1 MRRFSRLSLF
11 VLLILS
17 VSAVAFAHGHERP
30 EKKGILL
37 AAFGTT
43 VPEAEK
49 AMNNLDAMAK
59 KAFPG
64 VPVFWA
70 YTSNIVREKL
80 AESGKTTLS
89 PAEALAAMMAQGF
102 TRVAVQSLHTI
113 PGHEFTNLERTAKA
127 FEGMPKGFV
136 QVEVGAP
143 LLWTTDDVQKAV
155 AALLAGIPKERAPG
169 EAVVFMGHGTDHPA
183 GVYYPAVQYY
193 AWRADPN
200 VFIGTVEGAPELDDV
215 VAELAKR
222 GLKKAYLIPFMSVA
236 GDHARNDM
244 AGKEDDSWANIL
256 KKNGIEAVPV
266 LTGTGEKDALAG
278 IWIDHLKAAF
288 DRLR

>member
-1 MRRFSRLSLF
+1 MRRFSRSFFFL
-11 VLLILS
+11 LLILS
-17 VSAVAFAHGHERP
+17 LSAPAFGHGHDRP

-49 AMNNLDAMAK
+49 SMDNLDKLAK
-59 KAFPG
+59 AAFPG

-70 YTSNIVREKL
+70 YTSNIVRAKL
-80 AESGKTTLS
+80 AETGKTVPS

-113 PGHEFTNLERTAKA
+113 PGHEFNNLERTAKA
-127 FEGMPKGFV
+127 FEGMPKGFS

-143 LLWTTDDVQKAV
+143 LLWTTDDVQIAV
-155 AALLAGIPKERAPG
+155 KALLAGIPKERTKG

-193 AWRADPN
+193 LWQADPEAF
-200 VFIGTVEGAPELDDV
+200 VGTVEGSPDLDNV
-215 VAELAKR
+215 VAELARR
-222 GLKKAYLIPFMSVA
+222 GIKKAYLVPFMSVA

-244 AGKEDDSWANIL
+244 AGEEDDSWTNVL
-256 KKNGIEAVPV
+256 KKNGVAAVPV
-266 LTGTGEKDALAG
+266 LKGTGETDAMAE
-278 IWIDHLKAAF
+278 IWINHLKAAF
-288 DRLR
+288 DRLN